1 VGYVT
6 DSTLLPDAKKMTSVD
21 AGLQNSPVR
30 RSRPDAFLLLL
41 LVASLSLNVYLGW
54 KVKRGGGEPDTA
66 KAVAGMKVDPINA
79 VDLDGK
85 PFTIA
90 YNGINK
96 PTVFYV
102 ITPSC
107 IWCRRN
113 QANVNRLADAK
124 ANDFRFVGLSLDES
138 GLKEY
143 VEKHQ
148 LKFPVYARLPAE
160 TVESLGLGST
170 PQTIVVSPEGEIVKV
185 WSGAYIEDLHS
196 EVEAY
201 FGIQLPGLVSAGK

>member
-1 VGYVT
+1 
-6 DSTLLPDAKKMTSVD
+6 MTSVD
-21 AGLQNSPVR
+21 SSLQDSPVR
-30 RSRPDAFLLLL
+30 RNRPDAFLLLL

-54 KVKRGGGEPDTA
+54 KVKQGGVKRDTA
-66 KAVAGMKVDPINA
+66 KAVSGMKLDPITA

-113 QANVNRLADAK
+113 QANVNKLAEAK
-124 ANDFRFVGLSLDES
+124 ANDFRFVGISLAES

-143 VEKHQ
+143 VEEHH
-148 LKFPVYARLPAE
+148 LRFPVYARLPAE

-170 PQTIVVSPEGEIVKV
+170 PQTIVVSPEGEILKV
-185 WSGAYIEDLHS
+185 WNGAYIEDLRP

-201 FGIQLPGLVSAGK
+201 FGIQLPGLTVGRK

>member
-1 VGYVT
+1 MGYVI

-21 AGLQNSPVR
+21 SSLQDSPVR
-30 RSRPDAFLLLL
+30 RNRPDAFLLLL

-54 KVKRGGGEPDTA
+54 KVKQGGVESDTV

-79 VDLDGK
+79 VDLEGK
-85 PFTIA
+85 PLTIA

-124 ANDFRFVGLSLDES
+124 ANDFRFVGLSLAES

-143 VEKHQ
+143 VEDHQ

-160 TVESLGLGST
+160 TVESLGLGGT

-185 WSGAYIEDLHS
+185 WTGAYIESLRPEWKLILGS
-196 EVEAY
+196 NCRV
-201 FGIQLPGLVSAGK
+201 